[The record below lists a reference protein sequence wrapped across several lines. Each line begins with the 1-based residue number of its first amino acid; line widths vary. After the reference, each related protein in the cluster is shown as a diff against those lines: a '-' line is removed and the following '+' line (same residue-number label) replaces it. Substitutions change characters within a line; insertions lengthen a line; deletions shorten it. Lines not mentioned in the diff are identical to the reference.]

1 MTLLFAVTYETISDE
16 SSRNGDIESSGFIAP
31 DGTEIP
37 AIIDKET
44 PGVYMPFK
52 QAMALF
58 DQERE
63 CHMIEPDGNIRYPH
77 VPGNKPR
84 RFTDYGQIGASWGD
98 VRNVTL
104 HLPESITVSS
114 AIRIARILGVVN

>member
-16 SSRNGDIESSGFIAP
+16 SSRDGDVESRGFIAP
-31 DGTEIP
+31 DGTETP
-37 AIIDKET
+37 ALIGKST

-58 DQERE
+58 DSERE
-63 CHMIEPDGNIRYPH
+63 WCNIESDGDIH
-77 VPGNKPR
+77 DKPR
-84 RFTDYGQIGASWGD
+84 WFTDYGQIGASYGD

-104 HLPESITVSS
+104 HLPENITVSS
-114 AIRIARILGVVN
+114 AIRIARLLGVVN